1 LTPCGTL
8 DARYEAARP
17 HVEGVRF
24 AQVGVALASPDGGLA
39 LVRVWRFHLG
49 DRLDSED
56 TRFLAAVGVD
66 PPRGVLTLAACAGRS
81 GPSATP
87 RHGEPQFLG
96 FCELSSSC
104 PLLCDMFHRCLG
116 LFVALFNVCVDV

>member
-1 LTPCGTL
+1 
-8 DARYEAARP
+8 
-17 HVEGVRF
+17 VEGVRF

-56 TRFLAAVGVD
+56 ARFLVAVGVD
-66 PPRGVLTLAACAGRS
+66 PPRSAPTLAACVGRS
-81 GPSATP
+81 GPGAAL
-87 RHGEPQFLG
+87 RHGELRFLG
-96 FCELSSSC
+96 FRELSSSC

>member
-1 LTPCGTL
+1 M
-8 DARYEAARP
+8 
-17 HVEGVRF
+17 
-24 AQVGVALASPDGGLA
+24 ALASPDAGLA

-56 TRFLAAVGVD
+56 ARFLAAVGVD
-66 PPRGVLTLAACAGRS
+66 SPRGALTLAACAGPS
-81 GPSATP
+81 GPGAAP
-87 RHGEPQFLG
+87 QHGELRFLG
-96 FCELSSSC
+96 FHELSSSC

>member
-1 LTPCGTL
+1 
-8 DARYEAARP
+8 
-17 HVEGVRF
+17 
-24 AQVGVALASPDGGLA
+24 VGVALASPDAGLA

-56 TRFLAAVGVD
+56 ARFLAAVGVD
-66 PPRGVLTLAACAGRS
+66 PPCGTPTLAACAGRS
-81 GPSATP
+81 GPGAAP
-87 RHGEPQFLG
+87 RHSELRFLG
-96 FCELSSSC
+96 FRELSSSC